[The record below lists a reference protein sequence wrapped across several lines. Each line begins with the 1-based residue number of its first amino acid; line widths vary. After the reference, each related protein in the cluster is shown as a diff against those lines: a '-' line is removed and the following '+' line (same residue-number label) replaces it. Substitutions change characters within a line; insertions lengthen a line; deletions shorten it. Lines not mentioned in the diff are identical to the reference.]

1 MKVHKRWTLKC
12 FIEAAANVVASN
24 DANSDDLE
32 MLNPGSAS
40 SINRRVSDAIDQLVF
55 KSF

>member
-1 MKVHKRWTLKC
+1 
-12 FIEAAANVVASN
+12 
-24 DANSDDLE
+24 

-55 KSF
+55 KSFLSEKEKAVLRRNIIRNFSEGISPSLCFHHL